1 MQLASIPRPILGA
14 LYLISASMIKFTV
27 IDVVISETRDVR
39 GNLIAGTTIGLGV
52 MMPVFFST
60 TGAEWAA
67 SFHPFLKMFVN
78 NNVFIAVVSGVLLNI
93 VLNMLLKERKATETP
108 AQGA

>member
-1 MQLASIPRPILGA
+1 M
-14 LYLISASMIKFTV
+14 
-27 IDVVISETRDVR
+27 
-39 GNLIAGTTIGLGV
+39 
-52 MMPVFFST
+52 
-60 TGAEWAA
+60 AA

-93 VLNMLLKERKATETP
+93 VLNMLLKERKATGTP